1 MKDKKPIFES
11 SQNFFYVTLLNLN
24 YSSNVDQIND
34 QINDVGLEIL
44 KIIAEYPGSKTK
56 DIYEKLHAKG
66 FNVSLDQIR
75 NAIKREL
82 KPYI

>member
-11 SQNFFYVTLLNLN
+11 SENFFYVTLPNLN
-24 YSSNVDQIND
+24 YSSNVD

-66 FNVSLDQIR
+66 VNVSLDQIR